1 MKSMWTA
8 AAGMSAQQTVLDVI
22 GNNVANIN
30 TPGFKQACVALSD
43 LAYEEERPAAQNL
56 PALSVGAGARA
67 ASTLSVFT
75 QGALTETGVQTDL
88 ALNGEGLFVLS
99 APGGRLYT
107 RAGNFRVAPDGY
119 LTTPEGYRL
128 EGVSAVPQDYV
139 GLSVAR
145 DGRVYAVM
153 PDNSQRDLG
162 RIRLARFVSPSG
174 LEAAGGNV
182 YRESAASGPPT
193 FVDPGEGCSILQGFL
208 ERSNVDVA
216 NELVSVIAAQRA
228 YDLCAKIVQTQDEM
242 LSTANSMKR

>member
-1 MKSMWTA
+1 MWTA

-22 GNNVANIN
+22 GNNVANVN
-30 TPGFKQACVALSD
+30 TPGFKRACAALAD
-43 LAYEEERPAAQNL
+43 LAYEEERPATQTL

-67 ASTLSVFT
+67 ASTLPVFT
-75 QGALTETGVQTDL
+75 QGALTETGAQTDL
-88 ALNGEGLFVLS
+88 AINGEGFFVLD
-99 APGGRLYT
+99 APEGRLYT

-128 EGVSAVPQDYV
+128 DGISPVPQGYT
-139 GLSVAR
+139 GISVIR

-162 RIRLARFVSPSG
+162 RVRLARFVSPSG
-174 LEAAGGNV
+174 LEAVGGNV
-182 YRESAASGPPT
+182 YRESAASGPAS
-193 FVDPGEGCSILQGFL
+193 FFDPGEGSGCTVLQGFL

-228 YDLCAKIVQTQDEM
+228 YDLCAKIVQVQDEM
-242 LSTANSMKR
+242 LSTANAMKR